1 MSGARCATVP
11 LAGDGS
17 TAPLPITSSSGPVFG
32 RSISRTWCRP
42 QRLAA
47 AFGRFASRR
56 RIRIAGIRRMPA
68 PVCKPRFLQL
78 AANALSDASFYDAPV
93 CLQLNEF
100 DEVQALV
107 LKVMRSPGKRIVYP
121 GCRFVVTGIFSEF
134 HIREQPLWLWFKPDS
149 AAQDGGLREG
159 MRCTGNATDTTG
171 ATDRLAPSRGYFR
184 RRTCGGSAVR
194 IAPLRASRWP
204 R

>member
-1 MSGARCATVP
+1 
-11 LAGDGS
+11 
-17 TAPLPITSSSGPVFG
+17 
-32 RSISRTWCRP
+32 
-42 QRLAA
+42 
-47 AFGRFASRR
+47 
-56 RIRIAGIRRMPA
+56 MPA

-134 HIREQPLWLWFKPDS
+134 HIREQPLWLWFNPDS

-184 RRTCGGSAVR
+184 RRTIADWLYAAALAAEALYALHRYGHRAGRDDGSCQRRHMGEHSWHKRLQEVVRAVD
-194 IAPLRASRWP
+194 AQLRR
-204 R
+204 